1 MKKLLA
7 SLLAVTCLS
16 HVAPSFTTQ
25 AEAAPLKLRLASVTT
40 ATDQLGM
47 GLQKFKELVEQ
58 KSGGSIKVQIFFNAA
73 LGGERVALEAC
84 QKGTIDIAIASQSN
98 MSLFCSDFLVFDL
111 PHYIPPTDANRAKLY
126 TALDS
131 GELGAYLRNKLNS
144 VGLQPLFYPETGC
157 RQHLL
162 RNKRVTKVE
171 ELKGLKMR
179 ITDSIVER
187 ELCEA
192 LGIYPV
198 AMSFGEVLTAM
209 RQGAIDAMGL
219 PLASFAT
226 MNQDAEIAKYA
237 LITDYNYYM
246 SPVVMNLR
254 KFNKLTPEQQKI
266 ILEASQEAVAYE
278 REELNR
284 QESEAREFLTKEG
297 MEIITLSPE
306 ELAKFNELVRPIW
319 EMFPDK
325 ISPETFAQVQKAL
338 Q

>member
-1 MKKLLA
+1 MKKMLV
-7 SLLAVTCLS
+7 SLLAFFCMS
-16 HVAPSFTTQ
+16 YFAPSFATQ
-25 AEAAPLKLRLASVTT
+25 VEAAPLKLRLASVTT

-58 KSGGSIKVQIFFNAA
+58 KSNGSITVQIFFNAA

-98 MSLFCSDFLVFDL
+98 LSLFCSDFLVFDL
-111 PHYIPPTDANRAKLY
+111 PHYILPTDANRAKLY

-131 GELGAYLRNKLNS
+131 GELGAYLRNKLSS

-162 RNKRVTKVE
+162 RNKRVTRVE
-171 ELKGLKMR
+171 ELRGLKMR

-254 KFNKLTPEQQKI
+254 KFSKLTPEQQKI

-278 REELNR
+278 REEFNR
-284 QESEAREFLTKEG
+284 QESAAREFLIREG
-297 MEIITLSPE
+297 MEIIALTPE
-306 ELAKFNELVRPIW
+306 ELTKFDKLVRPIW
-319 EMFPDK
+319 DMFSDK
-325 ISPETFAQVQKAL
+325 IAPETFSQVQKAL

>member
-1 MKKLLA
+1 MKKMLV
-7 SLLAVTCLS
+7 SLLAFFCMS
-16 HVAPSFTTQ
+16 YFAPSFVTQ
-25 AEAAPLKLRLASVTT
+25 VEAAPLKLRLASVTT

-98 MSLFCSDFLVFDL
+98 LSLFCSDFLVFDL
-111 PHYIPPTDANRAKLY
+111 PHYILPTDANRAKLY

-131 GELGAYLRNKLNS
+131 GELGAYLRSKLGS

-162 RNKRVTKVE
+162 RNKRVTRVE
-171 ELKGLKMR
+171 ELRGLKMR

-254 KFNKLTPEQQKI
+254 KFSKLTPEQQKI

-278 REELNR
+278 REEFNR
-284 QESEAREFLTKEG
+284 QESAAREFLIREG
-297 MEIITLSPE
+297 MEIIALTPE
-306 ELAKFNELVRPIW
+306 ELTKFDKLVRPIW
-319 EMFPDK
+319 DMFSDK
-325 ISPETFAQVQKAL
+325 IAPETFSQVQKAL